1 MLYSQNSSGRFAMS
15 AGVIDYLLMRVLP
28 DGRLFQAQ
36 LVCLT
41 VAQGQRRRLTAAT
54 KAKQSKLHQL
64 LLPQAQTPFS
74 ERFLNIV
81 RS

>member
-1 MLYSQNSSGRFAMS
+1 MS
-15 AGVIDYLLMRVLP
+15 AGVIDCLLMKVLP
-28 DGRLFQAQ
+28 RRRLFRAQ

-41 VAQGQRRRLTAAT
+41 VAPGQRRRLTAAT
-54 KAKQSKLHQL
+54 KAKQSKLRQL
-64 LLPQAQTPFS
+64 LLPQAQTLLS